1 MAELTKIGPAHLRR
15 EAWVYVRQSTMTQVR
30 ENTESL
36 KRQYELV
43 ERAHRL
49 GWPADRVRVIDDDLG
64 CSGAEATARVGF
76 QGLVAAVG
84 LGQVGLVLGIEV
96 SRLARRNADWYHLL
110 DLCAM
115 TDTLIADA
123 DGLYHPGDYNDRL
136 VLGLKGTMSE
146 AELHVL
152 RSRLDA
158 GLRHKATRGE
168 LRQLL
173 PVGLDYDEDGRIVVS
188 PDEAVRAAIVAVFD
202 RFDELGSARQVV
214 LSLRADGLRLPRRSA
229 GARLIRW
236 AEATYPAVHDF
247 LTNPA
252 YGGAFVFGRTKV
264 SRHLDETGRIVT
276 RERELPLEDWE
287 VTIPDHH
294 PGYVSWQAY
303 LANRERLRANARA
316 PRGQGGGAVREGCAM
331 LQGLVVCGKCGRRM
345 LVSYSGPS
353 GRVPRYVCA
362 QGLRL
367 YGSARSCQSLSGR
380 RLDAAVVQEMF
391 TVLQPAALAATAA
404 ALAEAEDQHARR
416 VRAFE
421 LAVERARY
429 EAERV
434 RRQFDTVEPE
444 NRLVARSLESDWEA
458 RLFTLRQAEAD
469 LVAQRSR
476 PPAVLTEEEVAWLS
490 GAGADLRAV
499 FDADSTT
506 IRERKQLLRLL
517 ISEVVITVDRDAAQ
531 AAVRIRWE
539 GGAGTDITVALPRRG
554 VDSAIRTEADTGA
567 HSAAGGPLR
576 RRDDRASARTARRDD
591 CDRAGVHPRP
601 GWQPAPQTRHRR
613 ADRACRT
620 RRRRCTH
627 GQCRRSRDA
636 VGHLPRHSLPVA
648 GKRLHPRR
656 ATRPWRPV
664 ADPHRPRATRQYHP
678 RHTRRMGRARAGCPP
693 TRRGQ
698 TDRPGSNPPRRA
710 QRRPRQPWPTQ
721 RPGHPTAADGGHL
734 VHYGAMKRRQQ
745 LVASGPEHLIAP
757 PARPWTP
764 TTTQRSARI
773 WTE

>member
-15 EAWVYVRQSTMTQVR
+15 EAWIYVRQSTMTQVR

-36 KRQYELV
+36 NRQYELV
-43 ERAHRL
+43 ERAHGL
-49 GWPADRVRVIDDDLG
+49 GWPADRVRVVDEDLG
-64 CSGAEATARVGF
+64 CSGAEATARAGF

-158 GLRHKATRGE
+158 GLRHKAARGE
-168 LRQLL
+168 LRQLP
-173 PVGLDYDEDGRIVVS
+173 PVGLDYDDGRVVLS
-188 PDEAVRAAIVAVFD
+188 PDEAVRTAIAVVFD

-229 GARLIRW
+229 GARVIRW
-236 AEATYPAVHDF
+236 AEATYPAVHDL

-252 YGGAFVFGRTKV
+252 YGGAYVFGRTKV
-264 SRHLDETGRIVT
+264 SRHLDEAGRIVA
-276 RERELPLEDWE
+276 RERELPREEWE
-287 VTIPDHH
+287 VTIPEHH
-294 PGYVSWQAY
+294 PGYVSWQTY
-303 LANRERLRANARA
+303 LANQDRLRANARP
-316 PRGQGGGAVREGCAM
+316 PRGQGGGAAREGRAL

-345 LVSYSGPS
+345 LVGYSGPD
-353 GRVPRYVCA
+353 GRVPRYLCA

-380 RLDAAVVQEMF
+380 RLDAAVVEEMF

-421 LAVERARY
+421 LTVERARY
-429 EAERV
+429 EAERA
-434 RRQFDTVEPE
+434 RRQFDAVEPE
-444 NRLVARSLESDWEA
+444 NRLVTRSLERDWEA
-458 RLFTLRQAEAD
+458 RLGTLRQAEAD
-469 LVAQRSR
+469 LAAQRSR
-476 PPAVLTEEEVAWLS
+476 RPAVLTEEEVAWLS
-490 GAGADLRAV
+490 HAGADLRAV
-499 FDADSTT
+499 FDADTTT

-539 GGAGTDITVALPRRG
+539 GGTQTDITVALPRRG
-554 VDSAIRTEADTGA
+554 VDSAIRTEADTLERIRRLAVHYDDATIARLLARQGVMTA
-567 HSAAGGPLR
+567 TGLPFTRDRVGSLR
-576 RRDDRASARTARRDD
+576 RKHGIAGPTERVVPVGDD
-591 CDRAGVHPRP
+591 VHMVSIAEAETLL
-601 GWQPAPQTRHRR
+601 GT
-613 ADRACRT
+613 
-620 RRRRCTH
+620 
-627 GQCRRSRDA
+627 S
-636 VGHLPRHSLPVA
+636 
-648 GKRLHPRR
+648 R
-656 ATRPWRPV
+656 ATLYRWL
-664 ADPHRPRATRQYHP
+664 AN
-678 RHTRRMGRARAGCPP
+678 GF
-693 TRRGQ
+693 
-698 TDRPGSNPPRRA
+698 
-710 QRRPRQPWPTQ
+710 
-721 RPGHPTAADGGHL
+721 
-734 VHYGAMKRRQQ
+734 
-745 LVASGPEHLIAP
+745 I
-757 PARPWTP
+757 
-764 TTTQRSARI
+764 
-773 WTE
+773 

>member
-1 MAELTKIGPAHLRR
+1 MAELTKIRAGHLGR
-15 EAWVYVRQSTMTQVR
+15 EAWIYVRQSTMTQVR

-36 KRQYELV
+36 NRQYELAQ
-43 ERAHRL
+43 RAHRL
-49 GWPADRVRVIDDDLG
+49 GWPAERVRVVDDDLG
-64 CSGAEATARVGF
+64 CSGAEATARAGF

-158 GLRHKATRGE
+158 GLRHKAARGE

-173 PVGLDYDEDGRIVVS
+173 PVGLDYDEDGRVVLS
-188 PDEAVRAAIVAVFD
+188 PDEAVRAAIAAVFD

-214 LSLRADGLRLPRRSA
+214 LWLRADGLRLPRRSA
-229 GARLIRW
+229 GARVIRW
-236 AEATYPAVHDF
+236 AEATYPAVHDL

-252 YGGAFVFGRTKV
+252 YGGAYVFGRTKV

-276 RERELPLEDWE
+276 RERELPRKEWE

-294 PGYVSWQAY
+294 PGYVSWQTY
-303 LANRERLRANARA
+303 LANQDRLRANAR
-316 PRGQGGGAVREGCAM
+316 PPKGQGGGAAREGRAL

-345 LVSYSGPS
+345 LVGYSGPD
-353 GRVPRYVCA
+353 GRVPRYLCA

-380 RLDAAVVQEMF
+380 RLDAAVVEEIF

-429 EAERV
+429 EAERT
-434 RRQFDTVEPE
+434 RRQFDAVEPE

-469 LVAQRSR
+469 LSAQQSR
-476 PPAVLTEEEVAWLS
+476 RPAVLTEQEVAWLS
-490 GAGADLRAV
+490 HAGADLRAV
-499 FDADSTT
+499 FDADTT
-506 IRERKQLLRLL
+506 TMRERKQLVRLL
-517 ISEVVITVDRDAAQ
+517 VSEVVITVDRDVAQ

-539 GGAGTDITVALPRRG
+539 GGTQTDITVALPRRG
-554 VDSAIRTEADTGA
+554 VDGAIRTETDTLERIRRLAVHYDDATIARLLARQSVMTATGLPFTRDRVGSLRRKHGIA
-567 HSAAGGPLR
+567 GPSEPVGLVGDDVHMVSVAEAQALLGTSRATLYRWLASGFIRGEQHGPGGPWRIRIDAELR
-576 RRDDRASARTARRDD
+576 ATITSDAPEGWVGLGQAARRLGVAKQTVL
-591 CDRAGVHPRP
+591 DRI
-601 GWQPAPQTRHRR
+601 
-613 ADRACRT
+613 
-620 RRRRCTH
+620 
-627 GQCRRSRDA
+627 
-636 VGHLPRHSLPVA
+636 
-648 GKRLHPRR
+648 
-656 ATRPWRPV
+656 
-664 ADPHRPRATRQYHP
+664 
-678 RHTRRMGRARAGCPP
+678 
-693 TRRGQ
+693 RRGELNAVHVNRGQ
-698 TDRPGSNPPRRA
+698 RKGLAIQLPPLEDTLFG
-710 QRRPRQPWPTQ
+710 PT
-721 RPGHPTAADGGHL
+721 P
-734 VHYGAMKRRQQ
+734 
-745 LVASGPEHLIAP
+745 
-757 PARPWTP
+757 
-764 TTTQRSARI
+764 
-773 WTE
+773 